1 MTYKHSP
8 SIRTIAETQDTE
20 MLTGC
25 IQHLDGTLDR
35 LQTASARLAVMRAIQ
50 NLNGARKNIGPK

>member
-1 MTYKHSP
+1 MTYKHTP

-20 MLTGC
+20 LLTGC
-25 IQHLDGTLDR
+25 ITTLDGTLDR

>member
-1 MTYKHSP
+1 
-8 SIRTIAETQDTE
+8 

-25 IQHLDGTLDR
+25 ITHLDGTLDR
-35 LQTASARLAVMRAIQ
+35 MQTASARLAVMRAIQ